1 MATKLED
8 WLLKPQALKLLGVS
22 ERRLQV
28 RVSHG
33 LIRRQETERR
43 PWQKTAPAFYSRV
56 DIEALLAGKPNRYA
70 LPSPPVTLKK
80 KPIATAATADQ
91 APTTRET
98 PRETPPA
105 IATASDV
112 AEASRLNARGEIARL
127 AQMPNLPA
135 LDDDRSWD
143 ALAGRLRQIAEAS
156 QVRAWLTLK
165 EAEAYSGLPA
175 RYLKRKAEDG
185 WIYATD
191 VSTPGT
197 TRRIWRFNREGLSK

>member
-33 LIRRQETERR
+33 LIRRQETERQ
-43 PWQKTAPAFYSRV
+43 PWQRTAPALYSRV

-70 LPSPPVTLKK
+70 LPSPAATLKK
-80 KPIATAATADQ
+80 KPIATAATAAT
-91 APTTRET
+91 APAT
-98 PRETPPA
+98 RETPPA
-105 IATASDV
+105 IASPADV
-112 AEASRLNARGEIARL
+112 AEAARLNARGEIARL